1 MLSYISS
8 WFNYLFSS
16 VSNEETDDYKEDY
29 LAEQLVDL
37 EYIVRQEEKSEK
49 PINTPQI
56 PNDAICFKKTGNTYD
71 FILSEN
77 ISIDIKIR

>member
-37 EYIVRQEEKSEK
+37 EYIVRQEEKSGK
-49 PINTPQI
+49 TINTPQI
-56 PNDAICFKKTGNTYD
+56 PNDAVCFKKTGNIYD
-71 FILSEN
+71 FIFSEN
-77 ISIDIKIR
+77 ISQ